1 MISVLVNAYACSPHW
16 GSEPGMG
23 WNWILALS
31 KYCELYIITEGEW
44 RDKIELAF
52 LLLLSKMAGE
62 SVGASASDYAA
73 ISD

>member
-44 RDKIELAF
+44 RDKIEEALSSLPQRILFTF
-52 LLLLSKMAGE
+52 LSAGRAL
-62 SVGASASDYAA
+62 GP
-73 ISD
+73 